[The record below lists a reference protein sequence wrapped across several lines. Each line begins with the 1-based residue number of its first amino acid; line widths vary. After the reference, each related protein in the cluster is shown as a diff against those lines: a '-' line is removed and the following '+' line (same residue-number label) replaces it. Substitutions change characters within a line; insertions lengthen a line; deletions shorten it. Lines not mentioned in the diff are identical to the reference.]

1 MPNKQQKI
9 AQKKKKREKIAK
21 ERVLRRR
28 EQMRAVRKEDERKA
42 RLERELSPKQMPI
55 VNDPLVREMREKAR
69 VDAAKAQIEKN
80 LELLKA
86 IEEEYDKEHALREQ
100 VNKDLES
107 EGHVSMKDKLDAL
120 HKKAMAMKEQKEEE
134 KPSEE

>member
-9 AQKKKKREKIAK
+9 TQKKKKREKVAK
-21 ERVLRRR
+21 QRVLRRR
-28 EQMRAVRKEDERKA
+28 EQMRAIRKEDAAKE

-55 VNDPLVREMREKAR
+55 VNDPLIREMREKAR
-69 VDAAKAQIEKN
+69 VDSAKAQIEKN
-80 LELLKA
+80 LELLQA
-86 IEEEYDKEHALREQ
+86 IEEEYDKEQSLREQ

-107 EGHVSMKDKLDAL
+107 EGHMSMKDKLDAL
-120 HKKAMAMKEQKEEE
+120 HKKALSLQSQKEE

>member
-1 MPNKQQKI
+1 MPSKQQKI
-9 AQKKKKREKIAK
+9 AQKKKKREKVAK

-28 EQMRAVRKEDERKA
+28 EQMRAVRKEDKRKEM
-42 RLERELSPKQMPI
+42 LERELSPKQMPI

-69 VDAAKAQIEKN
+69 VDSAKAQIEKN

-86 IEEEYDKEHALREQ
+86 LEEEYDKEQALRQQ
-100 VNKDLES
+100 VNEDLES
-107 EGHVSMKDKLDAL
+107 EGHMNMKDKLDAL
-120 HKKAMAMKEQKEEE
+120 HKKALSMQAQKEGE

>member
-1 MPNKQQKI
+1 MPNKQQKV
-9 AQKKKKREKIAK
+9 AQKKKKREKVAK

-28 EQMRAVRKEDERKA
+28 EQMRAVRKADAAKE
-42 RLERELSPKQMPI
+42 RLERELSPKTMPI
-55 VNDPLVREMREKAR
+55 INDPLIREMREKAR

-86 IEEEYDKEHALREQ
+86 LEEEHDKEQALRQQ
-100 VNKDLES
+100 VNEDLEA
-107 EGHVSMKDKLDAL
+107 EGHISMKDKLDAL
-120 HKKAMAMKEQKEEE
+120 HKKALAMQEQKQEE

>member
-1 MPNKQQKI
+1 MPSKQQKI

-28 EQMRAVRKEDERKA
+28 EEMRAIRKEDAAKA
-42 RLERELSPKQMPI
+42 RLEDELSPKQMPI
-55 VNDPLVREMREKAR
+55 VNDPLACEMREKDSSNS
-69 VDAAKAQIEKN
+69 VKAQIEKN

-86 IEEEYDKEHALREQ
+86 LEEEYDKEQALRQQ
-100 VNKDLES
+100 VNEDLES
-107 EGHVSMKDKLDAL
+107 EGHMNMKDKLDAL
-120 HKKAMAMKEQKEEE
+120 HKKALSMQAQKEEE

>member
-1 MPNKQQKI
+1 MANKQQKI

-42 RLERELSPKQMPI
+42 RLERELSPRQMPI
-55 VNDPLVREMREKAR
+55 VNDPLVREMREKSRA
-69 VDAAKAQIEKN
+69 DAAKAQIEKN

-120 HKKAMAMKEQKEEE
+120 HQKAMAMKAQKEEE